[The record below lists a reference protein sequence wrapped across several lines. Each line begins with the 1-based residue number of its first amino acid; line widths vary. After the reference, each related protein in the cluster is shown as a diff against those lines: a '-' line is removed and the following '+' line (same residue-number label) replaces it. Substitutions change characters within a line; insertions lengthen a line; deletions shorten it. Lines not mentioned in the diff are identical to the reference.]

1 MRKIRSLHKKQ
12 VVFILLLLVVL
23 AILIWIFLPVRR
35 DVCRRSVAWVE
46 CHTCYY
52 LAAPCIDTLYF
63 NQYDNEDSSFLNMS
77 LSPRPSEETFRAN
90 GFWYQ
95 PFLWLNGG
103 RLFTSAVVVPH
114 DSLLLMFSKNPTA
127 FMKRQLQQCKLQVSR
142 LEHEENEYQYYMRT
156 HSVQDEGYTLI
167 AQYYSRLK
175 MYHDTLIRISHKLE
189 SYSQLASASLRLQRW
204 SRYSIRSMADSG
216 LQTLSV
222 NARLLGMD
230 SAYGVALL
238 QTDNE
243 KLPKGAAVIT
253 GNLFDVL
260 RLFYNH
266 RPIRS
271 ATLVGFNRP
280 ADFALVDSIEP
291 DYILG
296 QLTSKDKNVVSHFP
310 ALSAI
315 DGAPVFLS
323 NGHLWGMFTSK
334 RMIHYSDLNKI
345 FWRLK

>member
-1 MRKIRSLHKKQ
+1 MRKLRFLHKKQ
-12 VVFILLLLVVL
+12 VVLILLLLIIL
-23 AILIWIFLPVRR
+23 AILLCMFVPVRR
-35 DVCRRSVAWVE
+35 DTCRRSVAWVE

-52 LAAPCIDTLYF
+52 LAAPGIDTLYF
-63 NQYDNEDSSFLNMS
+63 NQYDNEDSSFLSMS
-77 LSPRPSEETFRAN
+77 LGPQQLEETVRAN

-95 PFLWLNGG
+95 PFLWLNDG
-103 RLFTSAVVVPH
+103 RLFTSIAVVPH
-114 DSLLLMFSKNPTA
+114 DSLLPMFNQNPIA
-127 FMKRQLQQCKLQVSR
+127 FMKRQLQQCQLQVSR

-156 HSVQDEGYTLI
+156 HSVQDEGYPLI
-167 AQYYSRLK
+167 AQHYSRLK

-204 SRYSIRSMADSG
+204 SRYSIRTMADSG
-216 LQTLSV
+216 LRTLSV

-243 KLPKGAAVIT
+243 KLPEGAAVIT

-260 RLFYNH
+260 RLFYNK
-266 RPIRS
+266 RPIQS
-271 ATLVGFNRP
+271 AMLVGFNRP
-280 ADFALVDSIEP
+280 AGLALVDSVEP

-296 QLTSKDKNVVSHFP
+296 QLTSEGKKVTSHFS
-310 ALSAI
+310 ALSGI

-323 NGHLWGMFTSK
+323 NGHLWGMFTPK